1 MTRFNCHAPLK
12 YNLKRFN
19 FSPHLVNPQS
29 LTSALF
35 CISFKTTFRYQV
47 NIGWLKD
54 SQLNCWFNTGIAQ
67 FWWHLKTLVIWKTF
81 GTFLRYNRVLRVGL
95 FKKNHFIVKRPS
107 QGSWDNKY
115 LTLKNLGQLHSWKGS
130 FLYVLSVISSLSF
143 TCVCKR
149 WLSQVVQIM
158 AMQLVSR

>member
-19 FSPHLVNPQS
+19 FSPLLVNPQS

-81 GTFLRYNRVLRVGL
+81 GTFLRYNRVLCVGL
-95 FKKNHFIVKRPS
+95 LKKKTFYCKKTQSRSLRQQILNTEEFGATSFMKGFIFVCSISNFFIK
-107 QGSWDNKY
+107 
-115 LTLKNLGQLHSWKGS
+115 
-130 FLYVLSVISSLSF
+130 LYM
-143 TCVCKR
+143 CV
-149 WLSQVVQIM
+149 
-158 AMQLVSR
+158 